1 MKEGISMSNEEL
13 YTLIREYLLG
23 NDSSFNKFY
32 DDTKKKVFANIYSY
46 VKNEVIAEDI
56 LSDVY
61 IKFLELRHTLS
72 SFHSMHQNIHCTE
85 DLLDSFKPYMSSSDA
100 ESVDQMLSMMS
111 MMNMMPKQRSIKQL
125 FIVSPKR
132 RLKRYQPC

>member
-1 MKEGISMSNEEL
+1 MNDEFSFRMTPFDKYISNHSLQML
-13 YTLIREYLLG
+13 KLIIPFLPPHKQRM
-23 NDSSFNKFY
+23 
-32 DDTKKKVFANIYSY
+32 FA
-46 VKNEVIAEDI
+46 
-56 LSDVY
+56 VY

-111 MMNMMPKQRSIKQL
+111 MMNMMQETGNDPLSMMTGMFAQDNDTQCQEEGEQID
-125 FIVSPKR
+125 
-132 RLKRYQPC
+132 